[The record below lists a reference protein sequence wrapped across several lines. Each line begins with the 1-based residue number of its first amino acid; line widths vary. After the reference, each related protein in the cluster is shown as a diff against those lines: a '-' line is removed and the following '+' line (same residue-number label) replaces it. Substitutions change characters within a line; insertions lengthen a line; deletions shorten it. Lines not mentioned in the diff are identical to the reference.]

1 MEQQQLSS
9 KGHAESSPL
18 LVVTSTS
25 KGDPSTKGHSQPQ
38 QHGHHHHHHHGSASV
53 IETIINEAKTCMG
66 TGCLAL
72 PYATRIGGIWLHVIG
87 ILAIGVWN
95 LYAVHRLCQ
104 CLLLL
109 PKDAVLH
116 VLEEGDDIEKEEDIY
131 YYSSAAAVESDN
143 EEESSID
150 STTSDNGRLPTLEM
164 PPTSPSM
171 PFHHRQTSCSEHNNN
186 IDHLQAPSPPSKQ
199 QQQQQQPETIG
210 IQDHQHNRTTLIFR
224 PPPPRGTST
233 YSRVAYY
240 AFGPS
245 GLLALDILMIIL
257 FLGVV
262 VAFVDATRG
271 FLRDTPVTTGSDVVD
286 AVAIALI
293 IGPMS
298 AVPDIGYLSKASAA
312 GLGVLLF
319 AFTVIAAYGLLFD
332 YHDPSENT
340 IVATTAAASYDGANG
355 GDNTMVW
362 NWFPE
367 NGLEG
372 VSTWFGCV
380 VFGYGVAPLTFSFR
394 ESMAEPAHMVRAS
407 AMALIVVAT
416 SYVVVGVGLYSL
428 FPTISG
434 DVLHMLPAEG
444 WLPVVIRLSMAV
456 VIFVTAPLLIVPC
469 GQLIEGKIIKEVSA
483 TSSTRIMPYWIR
495 APVRVG
501 IALTCVFISVMVP
514 GFVSVLSLV
523 GCASVATVGFVVPPL
538 LFLRLRLSRPWTWDL
553 ALDVVMLVWGTIATG
568 ISTSYTFHNVVAS
581 NV

>member
-1 MEQQQLSS
+1 
-9 KGHAESSPL
+9 
-18 LVVTSTS
+18 
-25 KGDPSTKGHSQPQ
+25 
-38 QHGHHHHHHHGSASV
+38 
-53 IETIINEAKTCMG
+53 MG

-87 ILAIGVWN
+87 IVAIGVWN

-104 CLLLL
+104 CLQLL
-109 PKDAVLH
+109 PKDAVL
-116 VLEEGDDIEKEEDIY
+116 LAEGDDCEDMD
-131 YYSSAAAVESDN
+131 SSSPVESDIEDRNN
-143 EEESSID
+143 EETAMD
-150 STTSDNGRLPTLEM
+150 TSTNYKYHGLPVLEM
-164 PPTSPSM
+164 SPTSPSM
-171 PFHHRQTSCSEHNNN
+171 LCHHRPTSSEHTN
-186 IDHLQAPSPPSKQ
+186 DHLLQPQQPPPSKQ
-199 QQQQQQPETIG
+199 QQQPQSEARG
-210 IQDHQHNRTTLIFR
+210 IQDHDKTTIFR
-224 PPPPRGTST
+224 PPPRGTST

-245 GLLALDILMIIL
+245 GLLALDILMIVL

-271 FLRDTPVTTGSDVVD
+271 FLRDTPVTTGSDVWD
-286 AVAIALI
+286 AIAIALI

-312 GLGVLLF
+312 GLGVLFF
-319 AFTVIAAYGLLFD
+319 AFTVIAAYGLFD
-332 YHDPSENT
+332 DPPANT
-340 IVATTAAASYDGANG
+340 IVAVAASDDHDGAYG
-355 GDNTMVW
+355 SDHW

-407 AMALIVVAT
+407 AVALVVVAT
-416 SYVVVGVGLYSL
+416 SYVVVGVGLYFL

-469 GQLIEGKIIKEVSA
+469 GQLIEGKIIIQVSA
-483 TSSTRIMPYWIR
+483 TSTGIVPYWIR

-553 ALDVVMLVWGTIATG
+553 ALDVVMLVWGTVATG

-581 NV
+581 V

>member
-1 MEQQQLSS
+1 MEQQQLLSNR
-9 KGHAESSPL
+9 HAESSPL
-18 LVVTSTS
+18 LTR
-25 KGDPSTKGHSQPQ
+25 GPPSRPHQHHS
-38 QHGHHHHHHHGSASV
+38 HHHGSASV

-87 ILAIGVWN
+87 IFAIGVWN

-104 CLLLL
+104 CLQLL
-109 PKDAVLH
+109 PKDTVP
-116 VLEEGDDIEKEEDIY
+116 EGDDNEDIY
-131 YYSSAAAVESDN
+131 LCSSDESDSDGN
-143 EEESSID
+143 EETAID
-150 STTSDNGRLPTLEM
+150 ATDYDGLPVLEM

-171 PFHHRQTSCSEHNNN
+171 PCHHRPASYEHSN
-186 IDHLQAPSPPSKQ
+186 DHLQPPQRPPPK
-199 QQQQQQPETIG
+199 QQQPETIV
-210 IQDHQHNRTTLIFR
+210 IHDHAKTALL

-240 AFGPS
+240 AFGPP
-245 GLLALDILMIIL
+245 GLLALDFLMIIL
-257 FLGVV
+257 FVGVV

-271 FLRDTPVTTGSDVVD
+271 FLRDTPVTTGSDILD
-286 AVAIALI
+286 AVAIAFI

-319 AFTVIAAYGLLFD
+319 AFTVIAAYGLLD
-332 YHDPSENT
+332 YDQPEHT
-340 IVATTAAASYDGANG
+340 IVAVAAAAAAAAAADHDVAYGSDDDA
-355 GDNTMVW
+355 MVW

-367 NGLEG
+367 KGLEG

-380 VFGYGVAPLTFSFR
+380 VFGYGVAPLTFNFR

-407 AMALIVVAT
+407 AIALIVVAS
-416 SYVVVGVGLYSL
+416 SYVVVGVGLYTL

-444 WLPVVIRLSMAV
+444 WLPVMIRLSMAA

-469 GQLIEGKIIKEVSA
+469 GQLIEGKIIKVSA
-483 TSSTRIMPYWIR
+483 TSNSIVPYWIR

-553 ALDVVMLVWGTIATG
+553 ALDVVMLVWGTVATG

-581 NV
+581 KV